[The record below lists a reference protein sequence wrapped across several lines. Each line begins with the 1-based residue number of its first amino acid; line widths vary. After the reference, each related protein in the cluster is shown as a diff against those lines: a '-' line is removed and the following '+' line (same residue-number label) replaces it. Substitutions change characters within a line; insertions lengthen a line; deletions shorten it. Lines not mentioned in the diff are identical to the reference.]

1 MVHQFVL
8 QKIPQHFVCATMLQ
22 SSDPVNKLSW
32 DNLVVAHAHLNGG
45 EDAEVVPGEVAQ
57 GVHVELHG
65 VLLLP
70 KLQPTGQ

>member
-1 MVHQFVL
+1 MR
-8 QKIPQHFVCATMLQ
+8 
-22 SSDPVNKLSW
+22 DW
-32 DNLVVAHAHLNGG
+32 DAGFWGSYVAHAHLNGG
-45 EDAEVVPGEVAQ
+45 EDAEVVLGEVAQ